1 MGAHGADVQYMCG
14 VEWVS
19 DEGVMCGIVE
29 YNGWIYV
36 ETGWGTD

>member
-1 MGAHGADVQYMCG
+1 MCG

-36 ETGWGTD
+36 ETGWGTDLYEESCGFS